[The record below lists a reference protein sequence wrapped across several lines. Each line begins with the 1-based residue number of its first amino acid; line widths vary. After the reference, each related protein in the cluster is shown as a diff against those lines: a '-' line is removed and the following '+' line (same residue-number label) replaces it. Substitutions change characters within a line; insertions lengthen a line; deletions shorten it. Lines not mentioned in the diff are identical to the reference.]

1 MCKLMKDLGW
11 AANQAVPLV
20 GVRTPDQPAA
30 LRAIVTGFHKAGWGV
45 VTWDAKAGLR
55 AGNRQSPEDNAAV
68 SAICADE
75 NSPPPAA
82 LEAADAVSEA
92 MPARCVVLICN
103 AQRVLDARMA
113 QALLNVRDP
122 YKQTNRMVIL
132 LGPSFELPPE
142 LGGDVHLIDQA
153 LPGADE
159 RIALV
164 NDVAQSANFEVSN
177 DQRIV
182 LAESLRGVSLYAAEQ
197 ILTLGATIGQGY
209 NLAKVR
215 SYQREVINSNPGLS
229 VDNSGAT
236 LDDVAGL
243 ANYKKFANA
252 VANGKNRPNK
262 IIRLEEVEKA
272 LGGSSGG
279 DSSGVSQNLL
289 GAILTWMEEKRV
301 RGLIALGPPGSG
313 KSLCSVA
320 TGAACQADTI
330 TLDLGGM
337 KASLVGQ
344 SEQNIRNALRVLD
357 SVAENTFWIATC
369 NNLAAVPPELRRR
382 FKAGVWFFDLPTAEE
397 REALWTMYLARY
409 EVPDVRPLNDNG
421 WSGAEIR
428 NCCESASDLS
438 ITPREAAEW
447 IVPAATSAS
456 EQIEA
461 LRRGASGKYV
471 SASNGG
477 PYMYP
482 GPCSTTIEAPSGRAL
497 GGFAA

>member
-1 MCKLMKDLGW
+1 
-11 AANQAVPLV
+11 
-20 GVRTPDQPAA
+20 
-30 LRAIVTGFHKAGWGV
+30 
-45 VTWDAKAGLR
+45 
-55 AGNRQSPEDNAAV
+55 
-68 SAICADE
+68 
-75 NSPPPAA
+75 
-82 LEAADAVSEA
+82 
-92 MPARCVVLICN
+92 
-103 AQRVLDARMA
+103 
-113 QALLNVRDP
+113 
-122 YKQTNRMVIL
+122 
-132 LGPSFELPPE
+132 
-142 LGGDVHLIDQA
+142 
-153 LPGADE
+153 
-159 RIALV
+159 
-164 NDVAQSANFEVSN
+164 
-177 DQRIV
+177 
-182 LAESLRGVSLYAAEQ
+182 
-197 ILTLGATIGQGY
+197 
-209 NLAKVR
+209 
-215 SYQREVINSNPGLS
+215 
-229 VDNSGAT
+229 
-236 LDDVAGL
+236 
-243 ANYKKFANA
+243 
-252 VANGKNRPNK
+252 
-262 IIRLEEVEKA
+262 
-272 LGGSSGG
+272 
-279 DSSGVSQNLL
+279 
-289 GAILTWMEEKRV
+289 
-301 RGLIALGPPGSG
+301 
-313 KSLCSVA
+313 VA